1 MNSQM
6 RKRRT
11 FLWLKNCH
19 DYLGVFEL
27 SIEILEEQRRKPIV
41 EMEELIGLDKKE
53 EADALK
59 AKSRVR
65 FSRIVG

>member
-1 MNSQM
+1 M

-41 EMEELIGLDKKE
+41 EMEELIGWDKKE